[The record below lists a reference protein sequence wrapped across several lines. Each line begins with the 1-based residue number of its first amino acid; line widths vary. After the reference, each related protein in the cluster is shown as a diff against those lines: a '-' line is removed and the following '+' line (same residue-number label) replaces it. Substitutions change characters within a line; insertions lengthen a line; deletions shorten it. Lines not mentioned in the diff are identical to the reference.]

1 VLNKEKQMLKRP
13 RASGSPFLKGHQMK
27 STVGSRKAAESAK
40 GLKAGQKELKRQD
53 TESHVRDISRIDK
66 GDSHKPIR
74 VVGGLENLNSH
85 NTEYHKKMKRGET
98 ATNAGK
104 PKTRTLLQKQIAANP
119 TLFDKE

>member
-1 VLNKEKQMLKRP
+1 VCIPDEQTCLNP
-13 RASGSPFLKGHQMK
+13 SG
-27 STVGSRKAAESAK
+27 
-40 GLKAGQKELKRQD
+40 
-53 TESHVRDISRIDK
+53 IC
-66 GDSHKPIR
+66 

-85 NTEYHKKMKRGET
+85 NTDYHKKMKRGET